1 MRTRVTNSRMQHFD
15 QQVSLDEMDQ
25 ALEKA
30 GTCETHVVAAY
41 ATVAAYRGSVG
52 LGGNYPAF
60 LDKLQA
66 SGTPVA
72 LIALGNPYLL
82 RAFRGSARIWPP
94 SARSA
99 LGDCGGQGNSWSDL
113 YARTFARQHSGTRQI
128 RRLG

>member
-1 MRTRVTNSRMQHFD
+1 MQQFD

-30 GTCETHVVAAY
+30 GTCQTHVVAAD
-41 ATVAAYRGSVG
+41 ATVAASRGSVG
-52 LGGNYPAF
+52 LRGNYPAF

-82 RAFRGSARIWPP
+82 RSFPWVSAYLATFSTVPP
-94 SARSA
+94 SETAA
-99 LGDCGGQGNSWSDL
+99 AKAILGAISMPG
-113 YARTFARQHSGTRQI
+113 
-128 RRLG
+128 RLPVSIPGLAKYGDSVSTAVATN